1 MAAAPL
7 LQLSSLMIANRG
19 PDVSLLVR
27 RGEHVALFGDDGAY
41 LSRLL
46 DVISGHATPLLG
58 RVTMDGSDVTAMPAE
73 RRRIGLLGS
82 RDPLFSH
89 MTVHENV
96 AFPLRVRRASRS
108 EVAAMSQ
115 RMLAMVRMEAAA
127 LKKPAQLSV
136 EEAFRARLARLLAYA
151 PDLLLFDDPLHALDA
166 GGRRRVAALIG
177 TLTRAL
183 DLTSISTTC
192 ERGEALLLGSRI
204 AVMEGGRVLQ
214 CDRAD
219 ILLDRP
225 TAAGVAVR
233 FGEANRLTGHV
244 VDIQD
249 DIARI
254 RLSAGADVE
263 AVGSETLEANSPCVV
278 CIRPDRIAPH
288 FGTAF
293 VADPDEDVPLTATLQ
308 DIIHMGDHIRM
319 RVRLADGTDMELRRP
334 PMQNLRA
341 LSQGARLQL
350 AWPAAQAV
358 AFPLD

>member
-1 MAAAPL
+1 MAAPPL
-7 LQLSSLMIANRG
+7 LQLSSLMVANRG
-19 PDVSLLVR
+19 SDVSLLVR
-27 RGEHVALFGDDGAY
+27 RGEHLALFGDDAPY

-58 RVTMDGSDVTAMPAE
+58 NITIGGRDVTSLPPE
-73 RRRIGLLGS
+73 RRSVGLLGPH
-82 RDPLFSH
+82 DPLFSH

-96 AFPLRVRRASRS
+96 AFPLNARRASRS
-108 EVAAMSQ
+108 EVASTAQ

-127 LKKPAQLSV
+127 LKKPIELSV

-151 PDLLLFDDPLHALDA
+151 PDLLLFDDPLHGLDA
-166 GGRRRVAALIG
+166 AGRRRVSALIG

-204 AVMEGGRVLQ
+204 AVMEEGRVLQ

-219 ILLDRP
+219 VLLDRP
-225 TAAGVAVR
+225 TAPGVAVR

-244 VDIQD
+244 VDIHE

-254 RLSAGADVE
+254 RLSPGADVE
-263 AVGSETLEANSPCVV
+263 AVASETLEADSPCVV

-288 FGTAF
+288 FGTALI
-293 VADPDEDVPLTATLQ
+293 ADPDEGAPLTATLQ
-308 DIIHMGDHIRM
+308 DMIHMGDHIRI

-341 LSQGARLQL
+341 LSQGTRLQL